1 MDIKRYKF
9 FPIFLLTLFLA
20 YQASVTM
27 FSHVHYVN
35 GVMIIHSHPN
45 QDQDHTH
52 TEAQILTIAQTA
64 NFVGVEPCSYLLD
77 FVNWDVVCEYEINGE
92 VSFICECDAQ
102 QIRLRAPPV
111 QC

>member
-64 NFVGVEPCSYLLD
+64 KLVGVEPWS
-77 FVNWDVVCEYEINGE
+77 
-92 VSFICECDAQ
+92 
-102 QIRLRAPPV
+102 
-111 QC
+111 